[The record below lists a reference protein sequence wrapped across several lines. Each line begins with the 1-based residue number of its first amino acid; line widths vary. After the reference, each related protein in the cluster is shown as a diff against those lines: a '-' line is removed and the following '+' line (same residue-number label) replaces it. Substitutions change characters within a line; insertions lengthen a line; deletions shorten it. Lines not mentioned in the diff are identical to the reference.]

1 MDKNI
6 IIAIVLGVLLLVS
19 VVQAFELNTI
29 KTKLSSGTAAVSGAT
44 AASSSAAASAPAASS
59 SSGMVGGC

>member
-29 KTKLSSGTAAVSGAT
+29 KTKLSSGTVTTST
-44 AASSSAAASAPAASS
+44 ASTTSTSTASSAPAASS
-59 SSGMVGGC
+59 SGGMVGGC

>member
-29 KTKLSSGTAAVSGAT
+29 KTKLSSGTVAVSGAT
-44 AASSSAAASAPAASS
+44 TTSSSAASASASS
-59 SSGMVGGC
+59 SSGGMVGGC